1 MMLQLD
7 ARTEESLHIQRRLAC
22 QAAPFDWVELDALN
36 AVYILT
42 VTLKILNGV
51 ERKCIVWIRI

>member
-7 ARTEESLHIQRRLAC
+7 AYTEKSLHIQRELMC
-22 QAAPFDWVELDALN
+22 QTVSFDQIELDALN

-42 VTLKILNGV
+42 VTLKILN
-51 ERKCIVWIRI
+51 